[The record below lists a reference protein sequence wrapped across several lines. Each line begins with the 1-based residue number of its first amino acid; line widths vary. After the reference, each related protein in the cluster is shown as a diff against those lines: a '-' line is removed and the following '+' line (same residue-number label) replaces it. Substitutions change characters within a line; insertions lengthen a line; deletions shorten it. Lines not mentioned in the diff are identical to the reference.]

1 MRVFNNLTHKLEE
14 FEPINSNIVTFYS
27 CGPTVYDDSHIGHA
41 RSAITWDLLARYLRF
56 KNYQVTWIRNITNVD
71 DKIIN
76 RAKELDI
83 LADTLSRKYT
93 YEFWDDMVSLNVS
106 WPDHEPRATDYIPE
120 MIKFI
125 EGLIAQ
131 GSAYAVDGDVY
142 FSVNKY
148 TQYGQLKRQS
158 IDALKEGNSRLDPN
172 SKKKDQLDFALW
184 KAFPNE
190 PLSSFSSP
198 WGLGRPGWHIECST
212 MIETILKEKF
222 AVSTLDIHAGGDDLI
237 FPHHENECAQSECF
251 TGKPLA
257 KYWLHNGM
265 VMING
270 TKMSKSLNNYMTIK
284 SVLTKFKPNTVRFF
298 CLQTHYKKQINFT
311 NTALQAAES
320 GFDKLFNAIAEELKG
335 IKFDSFAQVQLDE
348 TQRAS
353 LNQALINRFT
363 EILDNDL
370 ATPQALALLF
380 ENLDQKPTVIYLL
393 SILGFDLRS
402 NTKENSL
409 KSLMH
414 SIADAKAM
422 SRASHVDAI
431 ASLKAAATS
440 YDNLTEANDTMQE
453 NILID
458 KGSLGSIIETLL
470 ELREKARLEKNFELS
485 DRIRLELEKAGI
497 TIKDFKDKP
506 SEYSFA

>member
-348 TQRAS
+348 IQRAS
-353 LNQALINRFT
+353 LDQALINRFT

-440 YDNLTEANDTMQE
+440 YDNLTETNATMQE

-470 ELREKARLEKNFELS
+470 DLREKARLEKNFELS

-497 TIKDFKDKP
+497 IIKDFKDKP

>member
-402 NTKENSL
+402 NTTENSL

-440 YDNLTEANDTMQE
+440 YDNLTETNATMQE

-470 ELREKARLEKNFELS
+470 DLREKARLEKNFELS

-497 TIKDFKDKP
+497 IIKDFKDKP

>member
-83 LADTLSRKYT
+83 PADTLSRKYT

-222 AVSTLDIHAGGDDLI
+222 AVSTLDIHTGGDDLI

-348 TQRAS
+348 SQRAS

-440 YDNLTEANDTMQE
+440 YDNLTETNATMQE

-470 ELREKARLEKNFELS
+470 DLREKARLEKNFELS

-497 TIKDFKDKP
+497 IIKDFKDKP

>member
-222 AVSTLDIHAGGDDLI
+222 AVSTLDIHAGGDYLI

-257 KYWLHNGM
+257 KYWLHNGI

-270 TKMSKSLNNYMTIK
+270 TKMSKSLNNYITIK

-440 YDNLTEANDTMQE
+440 YDNLTETNATMQE

-458 KGSLGSIIETLL
+458 KCSLGSIIETLL
-470 ELREKARLEKNFELS
+470 DLREKARLEKNFELS

-497 TIKDFKDKP
+497 IIKDFKDKP

>member
-1 MRVFNNLTHKLEE
+1 VKVFNNLTHKLEA
-14 FEPINSNIVTFYS
+14 FEPINSGRVTFYS

-56 KNYQVTWIRNITNVD
+56 KGYQVTWIRNITNID

-76 RAKELDI
+76 RAKELNI
-83 LADTLSRKYT
+83 AADTLSRKYT

-125 EGLIAQ
+125 EGLISQ
-131 GSAYAVDGDVY
+131 GSAYAIDGDVY
-142 FSVNKY
+142 FSVNSYSK
-148 TQYGQLKRQS
+148 YGQLKRQS
-158 IDALKEGNSRLDPN
+158 IDDLKEGNSRLDPN

-222 AVSTLDIHAGGDDLI
+222 AISTLDIHAGGDDLI

-270 TKMSKSLNNYMTIK
+270 TKMSKSLSNYMTIK
-284 SVLTKFKPNTVRFF
+284 SVLAKFKPNTVRFF

-320 GFDKLFNAIAEELKG
+320 GFDKLFNAIAEELKS
-335 IKFDSFAQVQLDE
+335 INFDSFAQIQFNAA
-348 TQRAS
+348 QRAS
-353 LNQALINRFT
+353 LDEALINRFI

-380 ENLDQKPTVIYLL
+380 ENLHQKSTVIYLL

-402 NTKENSL
+402 NAKENSL
-409 KSLMH
+409 KSLIY
-414 SIADAKAM
+414 SIADAKAL
-422 SRASHVDAI
+422 STASHIDAI

-440 YDNLTEANDTMQE
+440 FDNLAETNSITQE
-453 NILID
+453 EILINRSGLD
-458 KGSLGSIIETLL
+458 SMIQTLL

-497 TIKDFKDKP
+497 TIKDFRDKP

>member
-131 GSAYAVDGDVY
+131 GSAYEVDGDVY
-142 FSVNKY
+142 FSVSKY

-222 AVSTLDIHAGGDDLI
+222 AISTLDIHAGGDDLI

-320 GFDKLFNAIAEELKG
+320 GFDKLFNAISEELKG
-335 IKFDSFAQVQLDE
+335 IKFNSFAQVQLDKI
-348 TQRAS
+348 QLAS
-353 LNQALINRFT
+353 LDQALINRFT

-440 YDNLTEANDTMQE
+440 YDNLTEANATMQE

-458 KGSLGSIIETLL
+458 KSSLGSIIETLL
-470 ELREKARLEKNFELS
+470 DLREKARLEKNFELS

-497 TIKDFKDKP
+497 IIRDFKDKP

>member
-348 TQRAS
+348 IQRAS
-353 LNQALINRFT
+353 LDQALINRFT

-440 YDNLTEANDTMQE
+440 YDNLTETNATMQE

-497 TIKDFKDKP
+497 IIKDFKDKP